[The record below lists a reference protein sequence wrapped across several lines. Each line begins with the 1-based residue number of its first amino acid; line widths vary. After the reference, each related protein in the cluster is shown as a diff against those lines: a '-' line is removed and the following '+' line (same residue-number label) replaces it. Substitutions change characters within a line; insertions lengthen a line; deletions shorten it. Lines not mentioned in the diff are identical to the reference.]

1 MFAVVAVVAAVMIA
15 AAFGAPA
22 AADRTA
28 VMAAAALCGFN
39 TLVAHGLTAW
49 GARRSNKTFFTAVLV
64 GTFLRLALVLGAVYL
79 ALGVFDL
86 PRVPFVATLLG
97 LFTLFM
103 AAELKVQASALKRA
117 AAAVFFAGALASA
130 QAFAQEPAAAPHQE
144 AAPHHE
150 AAPAAGEQH
159 EAAAG
164 HEAGAVP
171 EASEHGGGHDDPA
184 AILMHHV
191 TDQPTVF
198 GFSSKHLLFFG
209 IVALLVL
216 VAARLAVASY
226 DQRRIPKGP
235 AALVETIVVFIRDE
249 IAERNIGHGE
259 GARWT
264 PLLAS
269 FFFFILT
276 AALVG
281 LLPFSATSTGN
292 IAVTAALATISFI
305 AQQYSGMAKYGVLGH
320 FKNLVPHGMP
330 LPITILMIPIEILGM
345 FTKPFALMVRLFAN
359 MIAGHMVIT
368 ALLLLIPLMARLS
381 PYMGIAMAPLA
392 IGLSLFIM
400 ILEILVAFI
409 QAYLF
414 TLLTSI
420 FIGMYVHPAH

>member
-1 MFAVVAVVAAVMIA
+1 MFAVVAVVVAAMLA
-15 AAFGAPA
+15 AAFGAPS
-22 AADRTA
+22 AADRAA
-28 VMAAAALCGFN
+28 VMAAAALSGFN
-39 TLVAHGLTAW
+39 TLVAHVLTTW
-49 GARRSNKTFFTAVLV
+49 GARRSSKAFFTAVLA

-86 PRVPFVATLLG
+86 PRVPFVATLLL

-103 AAELKVQASALKRA
+103 AAELKVQAGALKRA
-117 AAAVFFAGALASA
+117 AAAIFFAGVLAGA
-130 QAFAQEPAAAPHQE
+130 PAFAQEPAAAPHQE
-144 AAPHHE
+144 TAPHE
-150 AAPAAGEQH
+150 SAATAAE
-159 EAAAG
+159 
-164 HEAGAVP
+164 
-171 EASEHGGGHDDPA
+171 SEHTGGHDDPA

-216 VAARLAVASY
+216 VAARMAVASY
-226 DQRRIPKGP
+226 DKRRIPKGP

-281 LLPFSATSTGN
+281 LLPFSATATGN

-305 AQQYSGMAKYGVLGH
+305 AQQYSGMAKHGVVGH